1 MTTSENQN
9 APSIAALL
17 FASANASVHFAL
29 GCLEPVPDT
38 SEGATARS
46 RLRAKS
52 TFVDPAGRIMRWH
65 DFGDLEGP
73 GWAANAVGGAHLLYR
88 WGRYIGDLDIRDNAL
103 RLVDHVLHDGFVC
116 PDGFVWP
123 YFDLAEE
130 RFCLNYAHTDAW
142 LCPGSMAKI
151 GVQMLDMADTLGE
164 DPDQAAR
171 VRRLRGAAVGLAD
184 WLADHV
190 PLLPSGW
197 VPRRITRS
205 GELYPYT
212 PEGAPDPI
220 ADHSA
225 DGLFL
230 LALWTRLGREALAL
244 PLGEAFIDHGGFWGS
259 INHDTYDDH
268 ENVAYAVA
276 FRELRR
282 GADAFARP
290 AWRDFAYAVALP
302 AMREFRMDRDEHGV
316 VTRGLFWMERSWDT
330 AYLWENA
337 EVAQAHLEAWLER
350 GGERAREAAL
360 AILEAIAHHHYGTKG
375 FLTEGV
381 DWNNHVSQ
389 RHHVDS
395 GYYGAI
401 RFTEPLLN
409 NLHLVGPTLCYLQ
422 AYDRAPRDPALSAS
436 LASLAKL
443 PQASPDVIELRSRPM
458 RYLLRLYYPAI
469 ETDDG
474 VDAALRFVAEAG
486 IDEVMLFEASY
497 DRDPALLSLEV
508 LKARFARL
516 KSLVPRFRE
525 AGLTVHI
532 NVMITLGHTD
542 HGGGHPE
549 DFDVQFMVD
558 AEGHVS
564 ASTACPLDPAFLDY
578 VENIYRMA
586 GACGADAV
594 WVDDDVRFL
603 GHDVPAMTCFCP
615 LHLAAMRD
623 RTGRAWTRAALVAAL
638 ADDGAPP
645 SLREAWFDLQAS
657 AISELASRVERAV
670 HGDIVEESARPQ
682 VSRDSADSFQAIGLM
697 TVETETHNAEGRRA
711 DRLLRR
717 LTGSGGGPM
726 IRPGAGFWHDAAP
739 ADVLAKTESVA
750 RQVGYLGDDVRVV
763 AEIENHPYS
772 PFLKSR
778 RLMALEMAL
787 NVLAGTHDL
796 SLNLFSGMMPFGG
809 GDLDLASFL
818 QGQRPF
824 LRALSLARA
833 GKRRLGIGVEARE
846 DVPRQMRLGG
856 RSLMAWI
863 EPRPWELALARF
875 GFPVGSPYDA
885 PHLFAGDV
893 VYADRYALGSA
904 FQDGVILTPIAVR
917 GLLAQG
923 WGSRLGIRAV
933 RPAPP
938 DVNEVLT
945 IEPLN
950 GAAAG
955 TSLPVR
961 HYAAELHPYTFEL
974 DGMRGARILSEWV
987 DLAGRPQ
994 GPAVMALELANGAR
1008 VGVLPFEIREA
1019 TPSLFQLARRA

>member
-1 MTTSENQN
+1 M
-9 APSIAALL
+9 
-17 FASANASVHFAL
+17 
-29 GCLEPVPDT
+29 
-38 SEGATARS
+38 
-46 RLRAKS
+46 
-52 TFVDPAGRIMRWH
+52 
-65 DFGDLEGP
+65 
-73 GWAANAVGGAHLLYR
+73 
-88 WGRYIGDLDIRDNAL
+88 
-103 RLVDHVLHDGFVC
+103 
-116 PDGFVWP
+116 
-123 YFDLAEE
+123 
-130 RFCLNYAHTDAW
+130 
-142 LCPGSMAKI
+142 
-151 GVQMLDMADTLGE
+151 
-164 DPDQAAR
+164 
-171 VRRLRGAAVGLAD
+171 
-184 WLADHV
+184 
-190 PLLPSGW
+190 PLLPGGW

-205 GELYPYT
+205 GEPYPYT
-212 PEGAPDPI
+212 PEGAADPI

-230 LALWTRLGREALAL
+230 LALWTRLGCKDLAL
-244 PLGEAFIDHGGFWGS
+244 PLGEDFIDHGGFWGS

-282 GADAFARP
+282 GADAFSRP
-290 AWRDFAYAVALP
+290 EWRDFAYDVALP
-302 AMREFRMDRDEHGV
+302 AMRNFRMDRDEHGV

-350 GGERAREAAL
+350 GDERAREMAL
-360 AILEAIAHHHYGTKG
+360 AILETIAHHHYGTKG

-389 RHHVDS
+389 RHHVDFA
-395 GYYGAI
+395 YYGAI
-401 RFTEPLLN
+401 RYTEPLLN
-409 NLHLVGPTLCYLQ
+409 NLHLVGPTLSYLQ
-422 AYDRAPRDPALSAS
+422 TRDAAPRDAEFSSS
-436 LASLAKL
+436 LATLAELSKVSS
-443 PQASPDVIELRSRPM
+443 QAAELRARLM

-469 ETDDG
+469 ETDEG

-486 IDEVMLFEASY
+486 IDEVLLFEASY
-497 DRDPALLSLEV
+497 DKDPALLPLDVLE
-508 LKARFARL
+508 ARFARL

-525 AGLTVHI
+525 AGLIVHI

-578 VENIYRMA
+578 AEDIYRMA

-615 LHLAAMRD
+615 LHLAAMAD
-623 RTGRAWTRAALVAAL
+623 RTGRAWTREALVAAL
-638 ADDGAPP
+638 ADDSAPP

-657 AISELASRVERAV
+657 AMWELASRIEPAV
-670 HGDIVEESARPQ
+670 HRGPADEGTPPQTAGDPAETT
-682 VSRDSADSFQAIGLM
+682 QAIGLM
-697 TVETETHNAEGRRA
+697 TVGTEAHNAEGRRT
-711 DRLLRR
+711 DRLLRC
-717 LTGSGGGPM
+717 LAGDGGRPM
-726 IRPGAGFWHDAAP
+726 VRPGAGFWQDATP

-787 NVLAGTHDL
+787 NILAGTHDL

-818 QGQRPF
+818 QGRRPS
-824 LRALSLARA
+824 LHALSLARV
-833 GKRRLGIGVEARE
+833 GKRRIGIGVEARE

-856 RSLMAWI
+856 RSLMAWV
-863 EPRPWELALARF
+863 EPRPWELILARF
-875 GFPVGSPYDA
+875 GLPVGSPYDA
-885 PHLFAGDV
+885 PHLFAGDT
-893 VYADRYALGSA
+893 VYTDRYALGSA
-904 FQDGVILTPIAVR
+904 FQDGVILTPGAVR

-933 RPAPP
+933 RPAPF

-945 IEPLN
+945 YELLN
-950 GAAAG
+950 GDAAG

-961 HYAAELHPYTFEL
+961 HYAADLHPYTFEL
-974 DGMRGARILSEWV
+974 DEMRSARILSEWM
-987 DLAGRPQ
+987 DLEGRPQ
-994 GPAVMALELANGAR
+994 GPAVMALELADGAR
-1008 VGVLPFEIREA
+1008 MGVLPFEIRRA
-1019 TPSLFQLARRA
+1019 TPSLFQLARRAQWAALFAWVARASLPVRVRSGVNIAPQLFVSRTGDEALLALVNLSSDDVRAELDVPAMVLSQGVERLDRDGHWHPVADPERVDVSAWSLTVLRGKVDDFEG